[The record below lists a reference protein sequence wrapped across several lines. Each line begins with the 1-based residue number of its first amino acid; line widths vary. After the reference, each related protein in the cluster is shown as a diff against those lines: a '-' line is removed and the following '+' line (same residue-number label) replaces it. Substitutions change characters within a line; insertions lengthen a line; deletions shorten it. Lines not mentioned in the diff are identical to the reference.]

1 MIVREIQREVRRFTH
16 LEGTVSFEVED
27 REVTFMITLGDD
39 FVTLSASPL
48 CNEGVR
54 LIDHLAGLLGPPAGG
69 PSFHTVGHFS
79 DGLEGETA
87 FVYAHWRLPPEQ
99 AGDLVRAVEGLFGAG
114 TNSMSAGVKRET

>member
-1 MIVREIQREVRRFTH
+1 MIVKKITREVRGFTH
-16 LEGTVSFEVED
+16 LEGTVTFEVEE
-27 REVTFMITLGDD
+27 REVAFMMTLGDN

-48 CNEGVR
+48 CDEGVR
-54 LIDHLAGLLGPPAGG
+54 LVNHVADVLGPPYEG

-99 AGDLVRAVEGLFGAG
+99 AGDLVQQVERLLASQPG
-114 TNSMSAGVKRET
+114 